1 MVKVYINKLTGK
13 QVKVDIKYVPTE
25 IQVNLV
31 EKVNE
36 LLDKPEILKPKR
48 SKDA

>member
-1 MVKVYINKLTGK
+1 MVKVYINTLTGRE
-13 QVKVDIKYVPTE
+13 VKVDINHVPSE
-25 IQVNLV
+25 IQPNLV

-48 SKDA
+48 LKDA